1 MDDDAGALPPKHQF
15 SDWYNEIL
23 WRAEIMDVRYPVKG
37 IYVWY
42 PYGFAFRKHVYQRLR
57 DLLDRDHQE
66 ALFPLLIPEQE
77 FMKEAEHIKGFED
90 EVYWVTHGGSTPL
103 EVKLALRPT
112 SETAIYPMYALWI
125 RSHADLPMKYYQ
137 IVNTFRHE
145 TKQTRPMIRAREI
158 TSFMESHTVHA
169 TWDEAEAQVESE
181 IALTREFYEGKQKNP
196 NDIIRENYQFNTIDN
211 SKLIDKGLCIPVII
225 SKRPDWDKFP
235 GADYTIAVDTIMPN
249 GKTLQIGTVHHLGTH
264 FSKTFSIN
272 YEDKNG
278 EQQLANQ
285 TCYGISE
292 RCIAALIGVHG
303 DDKGLILPPA
313 VAAIQIVIVPIM
325 IGKRHEDVLA
335 SAQKLEEELKSAG
348 FRTKMDIRDM
358 RPGAKYYW
366 WELRGVPLRLELGP
380 RDIDAGEVMAVK
392 RTGGKSTINLTRK
405 IAPEKPKDRFS
416 SLEILES
423 SDYPLDATNE
433 SKEESLVEGVK
444 RLLNEITQELYIKA
458 KDHLKC
464 RLCTV
469 NTIGDLTASLNEGKV
484 AVVPWCGDR
493 ACGDKIEEQSNSSIL
508 GTEARSPYVADTKG
522 ACIICGKP
530 GKVTL
535 VGRAY

>member
-15 SDWYNEIL
+15 SEWYNDIL

-90 EVYWVTHGGSTPL
+90 EVYWVTHGGATPL
-103 EVKLALRPT
+103 DVKLALRPT
-112 SETAIYPMYALWI
+112 SETAIYPMYALWV
-125 RSHADLPMKYYQ
+125 RSHADLPLKIYQ
-137 IVNTFRHE
+137 IVNTFRYE
-145 TKQTRPMIRAREI
+145 TKQTRPLIRAREI
-158 TSFMESHTVHA
+158 TSFMESHTVHE
-169 TWDEAEAQVESE
+169 TWEDAESQVESE
-181 IALTREFYEGKQKNP
+181 IALTREFYE
-196 NDIIRENYQFNTIDN
+196 
-211 SKLIDKGLCIPVII
+211 SLCIPIII

-249 GKTLQIGTVHHLGTH
+249 GRTLQIGTVHHLGTH

-278 EQQLANQ
+278 EQKLANQ

-303 DDKGLILPPA
+303 DDKGLILPPS
-313 VAAIQIVIVPIM
+313 VAAIQIVIVPIL

-335 SAQKLEEELKSAG
+335 SATALDKKLRAAG
-348 FRTKMDIRDM
+348 FRTKMDTRDM

-380 RDIDAGEVMAVK
+380 RDIDAGTVVAVK
-392 RTGGKSTINLTRK
+392 RTGGKVSLDRADINSGVACVL
-405 IAPEKPKDRFS
+405 A
-416 SLEILES
+416 EI
-423 SDYPLDATNE
+423 SDAMRA
-433 SKEESLVEGVK
+433 KAEEHTKS
-444 RLLNEITQELYIKA
+444 
-458 KDHLKC
+458 
-464 RLCTV
+464 RLCTASSI
-469 NTIGDLTASLNEGKV
+469 TALTAAVNEGKV
-484 AVVPWCGDR
+484 AGVHWCGER
-493 ACGDKIEEQSNSSIL
+493 ACGDAIEEKTNAGVL
-508 GTEARSPYVADTKG
+508 GTEVRSPYVSDIEG

-535 VGRAY
+535 IGRAY